1 MAKIALIGPGAVG
14 CTLIAW
20 LGCTNTHQIVICA
33 RTPFSV
39 LEVET
44 PEGSITRKSAV
55 LTSPAAASPVDWI
68 LVATKTY
75 DVQAALPWLDS
86 LMGPATRLAVL
97 QNGVEHLDR
106 FGDRVPRD
114 VIVPVVVDCPA
125 ERIGPGRVRQRGTA
139 FVTVPEGPAGNAF
152 VDLFF
157 GTPVVAAASPDWL
170 TVAWRKLCLNAAG
183 AVSAAT
189 LQPAGVVHQSAVADL
204 MRGIVREVVQVGAHV
219 GAKLD
224 DSMVESVIENYRRAP
239 RDGIN
244 SLHADRMAGRPM
256 ELDAR
261 NGVIVRL
268 GRQFGIPTPY
278 NETMVALLSATP
290 VI

>member
-20 LGCTNTHQIVICA
+20 LGRSESHQIVICA
-33 RTPFSV
+33 RTPFSR

-44 PEGSITRKSAV
+44 PDGIIAANPIV
-55 LTSPAAASPVDWI
+55 LTSTGEATVADWI

-75 DVQAALPWLDS
+75 DVPAALPWLDS
-86 LMGPATRLAVL
+86 LMGPTTRVAVL
-97 QNGVEHLDR
+97 QNGVEHLER
-106 FGDRVPRD
+106 FSGRVPREA
-114 VIVPVVVDCPA
+114 IVPVVVDCPA
-125 ERIGPGRVRQRGTA
+125 ERTSPGRVRQRGPAYVTAPDDASGHA
-139 FVTVPEGPAGNAF
+139 FVG
-152 VDLFF
+152 LFS
-157 GTPVVAAASPDWL
+157 GTPVIAVTSPDWL

-189 LQPAGVVHQSAVADL
+189 LQPAGVVHQPAIADL
-204 MRGIVREVVQVGAHV
+204 MRGIVREVVQVGTRI

-224 DSMVESVIENYRRAP
+224 DSMVETVIENYRRAP
-239 RDGIN
+239 RDSIN
-244 SLHADRMAGRPM
+244 SLHADRIAGRQM

-268 GRQFGIPTPY
+268 GRKFGIPTPY
-278 NETMVALLSATP
+278 NQTMVALLSATAP
-290 VI
+290 